1 MKKFKFVPLLSM
13 LLIVASCS
21 KVNNISSISS
31 SSSQPSTSVTPEVE
45 KRVTTVDSFKYYI
58 NDNDTV
64 QITGLDR
71 NDYDE
76 IIIPDYI
83 DGRKVTQLSTAAFDN
98 NNGAKRIY
106 INKFLDGNYID
117 GSFFKN
123 FDNLEKIEVSPDNT
137 AVEVI
142 NNCVI
147 KKGDNL
153 AAYNLYFAFKS
164 STIPTDRN
172 IEINGYAFG
181 YTNIEDVY
189 IPKNVTKI
197 SDDAFFKNYDL
208 KSFRVEEGNTTFKV
222 ENNCLLKNI
231 GNGWAV
237 LASSLN
243 STIPTDT
250 EVWLI
255 APYAFQ
261 YSKIKKLHIPKN
273 IREIRQTGLA
283 NSEIEELTF
292 DDDTQLHDWNGNN
305 TLFSC
310 LNNLPK
316 LKSIR
321 YPKNITTIAA
331 GTGGN
336 SLANCTSL
344 ETLYIPKT
352 ITSISPGFASTLTS
366 LKTIVLEAGNTM
378 YEYTNGFLIDIKN
391 NILAYYNGNEENVT
405 IPSNVTTIASYA
417 FYNNKNIKN
426 VTIPSSLTKI
436 NSYAFANT
444 SLETLIFSGANNIA
458 TVGSY
463 AFSGCKNIKTVS
475 WWPSKVTTIP
485 ANCFDSSKIETL
497 KLPVTITTIT
507 NSAFNYAEV
516 KVIESSSANYVCKD
530 KKNLTNADGTML
542 YFGFTNEMGTIDI
555 PSTVTSIAANACYG
569 REVKYVVIP
578 SSVTT
583 INDHA
588 FAHTKSLKMVVMSD
602 NVLILKDG
610 CFYQSSIKSINL
622 SAKLQTIEKTCF
634 ESCVNLE
641 EIHMPNT
648 LTSLG
653 INTFLNSGLKRVT
666 ISSGL
671 KAIASQCFKNTKL
684 ENIVIPSGVTSID
697 DSAFATC
704 YELKSVSL
712 PNTLT
717 TIASNAFKFCSK
729 LVDINLPDSITSI
742 GSISLHNVGI
752 EEIIV
757 PKGVTSIANYAFRN
771 TKKLKR
777 LVLTANVT
785 KLNQSILSG
794 STVET
799 VEIKN
804 PTIAVTT
811 NASLIY
817 DGSSSFYNARYIK
830 EIKFYGALDQFKA
843 VFKNEAG
850 AFTSNFDDKVIN
862 ITYLNEQGEFTAISS
877 QDIDWNE

>member
-21 KVNNISSISS
+21 KVSNISSSSS
-31 SSSQPSTSVTPEVE
+31 SSSQPSTPVTPEAD
-45 KRVTTVDSFKYYI
+45 KRVTIADSFKYYI

-71 NDYDE
+71 DDYDE

-83 DGRKVTQLSTAAFDN
+83 DGRKVSSLSTTAFDK

-123 FDNLEKIEVSPDNT
+123 FDNLEKIEVSPENT
-137 AVEVI
+137 IVEVV

-147 KKGDNL
+147 KKGENL
-153 AAYNLYFAFKS
+153 ATYNLYFAFKN

-181 YTNIEDVY
+181 YTNIEKVY

-197 SDDAFFKNYDL
+197 SDYAFYQNYNL
-208 KSFRVEEGNTTFKV
+208 KSFEVEEGNTAFKV
-222 ENNCLLKNI
+222 ESNCLLKNI
-231 GNGWAV
+231 GNGWAI
-237 LASSLN
+237 LATCLN

-250 EVWLI
+250 ELWLI

-273 IREIRQTGLA
+273 IREIRKTGLA

-292 DDDTQLHDWNGNN
+292 DEETQLHDWNGNN
-305 TLFSC
+305 TLFSS
-310 LNNLPK
+310 LQDLPK

-321 YPKNITTIAA
+321 YPKNISSID
-331 GTGGN
+331 GSYN
-336 SLANCTSL
+336 SLKNCTSL
-344 ETLYIPKT
+344 ETLYIPNT
-352 ITSISPGFASTLTS
+352 VTSIAAGFASTLTS
-366 LKTIVLEAGNTM
+366 LKTIVVEAGNKN
-378 YEYTNGFLIDIKN
+378 YEYTNGFLIDTKN
-391 NILAYYNGNEENVT
+391 NLLVYYNGNEENVT
-405 IPSNVTTIASYA
+405 IPSNITKIASYA
-417 FYNNKNIKN
+417 FYNNKYIKN
-426 VTIPSSLTKI
+426 VTIPDSVTAI
-436 NSYAFANT
+436 DSYAFANT
-444 SLETLIFSGANNIA
+444 SLETLIFSGANNIS

-463 AFSGCKNIKTVS
+463 AFSGCKNLKTIG

-507 NSAFNYAEV
+507 NSAFNNAEV
-516 KVIESSSANYVCKD
+516 KEIESSSANYVCKD

-555 PSTVTSIAANACYG
+555 PSTVTSIGTNACYG
-569 REVKYVVIP
+569 RELKYVVIP

-583 INDHA
+583 INDHV

-610 CFYQSSIKSINL
+610 CFYQSAIKSIKL
-622 SAKLQTIEKTCF
+622 SAKLKTIEKTCF

-684 ENIVIPSGVTSID
+684 ENIVIPSGVTSIG

-799 VEIKN
+799 VEIRN
-804 PTIAVTT
+804 PTIVVTT
-811 NASLIY
+811 NSNFLY

-830 EIKFYGALDQFKA
+830 EIKFYGTLDQFKT
-843 VFKNEAG
+843 VFKNKAG

-862 ITYLNEQGEFTAISS
+862 ITYLNEQGEFATISS